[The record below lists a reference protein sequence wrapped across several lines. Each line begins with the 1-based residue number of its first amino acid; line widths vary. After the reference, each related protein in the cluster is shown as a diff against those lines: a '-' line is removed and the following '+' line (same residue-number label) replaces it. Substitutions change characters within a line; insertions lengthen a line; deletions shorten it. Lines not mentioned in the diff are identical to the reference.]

1 MSQAGSPTHEERQ
14 TMRDAHRMKEKFDV
28 SLDNRQ
34 IVSLLIAGIVVMG
47 AVFVLGVV
55 VGKKLAGNAQ
65 AAAAPDLLS
74 ALDANA
80 QALQEAQKE
89 PPLTFQDELTRK
101 AATEP
106 AASEPKKALA
116 MKPAPTA
123 AATPAP
129 KPAPV
134 AAAAPAVPD
143 AKPPPA
149 EPPASAEKAETAYN
163 SADEELAALAAVKKP
178 QAPAAAPAEK
188 PAPAAAPAP
197 APKPAPAAVA
207 EGTVPTRTA
216 TPPGGA
222 LKEAIAR
229 ATTQRP
235 AEAVPGGAFTLQLS
249 AFQTREEADRF
260 ASRLRDRG
268 YAPYIVAAEVA
279 NKGTWYRVRM
289 GSFPSRDAA
298 TRYLSDFKRETQLDA
313 FVAGTN

>member
-1 MSQAGSPTHEERQ
+1 
-14 TMRDAHRMKEKFDV
+14 MRDAHRMKEKFDV

-65 AAAAPDLLS
+65 ASEAPDLLS

-80 QALQEAQKE
+80 QALQEVQKE

-101 AATEP
+101 AAEPSAAEPKPAKP
-106 AASEPKKALA
+106 AAP
-116 MKPAPTA
+116 KPAPAATA

-129 KPAPV
+129 KPTTTAAATPAAKPAP
-134 AAAAPAVPD
+134 AAPAE
-143 AKPPPA
+143 KPA
-149 EPPASAEKAETAYN
+149 EPAAENPATGLSP
-163 SADEELAALAAVKKP
+163 ADEELAALAGAKRS
-178 QAPAAAPAEK
+178 QPAAAAPSEK
-188 PAPAAAPAP
+188 ATPPS
-197 APKPAPAAVA
+197 APAAVA
-207 EGTVPTRTA
+207 TPKPAPGPVAEETVPTRTA
-216 TPPGGA
+216 TPAGGG

-229 ATTQRP
+229 ATQRP
-235 AEAVPGGAFTLQLS
+235 TEAAPGGAFTLQLS

-260 ASRLRDRG
+260 AARLRDRG
-268 YAPYIVAAEVA
+268 YAPYIVAAEVP

-289 GSFPSRDAA
+289 GSFPTKDAA
-298 TRYLSDFKRETQLDA
+298 TRYLTDFKRETQLNA